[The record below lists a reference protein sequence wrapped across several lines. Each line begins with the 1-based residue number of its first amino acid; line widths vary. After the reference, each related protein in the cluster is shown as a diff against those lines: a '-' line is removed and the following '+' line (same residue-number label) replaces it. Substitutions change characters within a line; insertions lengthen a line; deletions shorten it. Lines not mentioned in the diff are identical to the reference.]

1 MKKKV
6 ISIALIAF
14 FCMAGII
21 LICFHISNR
30 RKNVSLF
37 INNKLIEEYSPQ
49 IIGNHVCFS
58 VIEVFKA
65 YGYSVEIDEEKA
77 ILERNA
83 LRLILSSKKQTML
96 LEGSDFNLL
105 SFPPGTRNGYRVFK
119 NNDVNVDDDLLRSIF
134 GWLGEDIVIQN
145 EDDGIHI
152 NNITF

>member
-1 MKKKV
+1 M
-6 ISIALIAF
+6 
-14 FCMAGII
+14 
-21 LICFHISNR
+21 
-30 RKNVSLF
+30 
-37 INNKLIEEYSPQ
+37 
-49 IIGNHVCFS
+49 
-58 VIEVFKA
+58 IEVFKA

-83 LRLILSSKKQTML
+83 LRLILSSKKQIMV

-145 EDDGIHI
+145 KDDGIHI